1 MRIGIVIGTRPEVM
15 KNYAIVQALRA
26 AEVDFFVL
34 HTNQHQ
40 DPLLRETIFSQMGYA
55 PDFIFPQPYSVGAA
69 IDWVC
74 DLIHSLQIDLILVN
88 GDTAASIIGAIAAVY
103 SDVGL
108 VHVEAGLR
116 AFDNCM
122 YEERN
127 RIMVDSAA
135 HYLFTYTQ
143 HHAEYLNKIPDLRGR
158 IFNVGNTT
166 IDLIQDFSAELVKL
180 RSDRYAYITL
190 HRKEFTDSR
199 AKMIDVF
206 STLNTLADEF
216 DAMIFP
222 MHPRTRATMKDHGLS
237 LDLLSRIT
245 VIDSVDPF
253 TSLSYEKFAEIIITD
268 SGCIQEEAYIFGVPC
283 VTVRDNTE
291 RPETII
297 TGANVL
303 TGFSPTII
311 HDRVRSQRRC
321 RNQPFPPVYGESGA
335 GQRIVKT
342 LQECFSNWRN
352 Y

>member
-74 DLIHSLQIDLILVN
+74 GLIHSLQIDLILVN

-166 IDLIQDFSAELVKL
+166 IDLVEDFSDELVKQ

-206 STLNTLADEF
+206 STLNSLADEF

-222 MHPRTRATMKDHGLS
+222 MHPRTRATMKDYGLS
-237 LDLLSRIT
+237 LDLLSQIT

-311 HDRVRSQRRC
+311 RDRVRSQRRC
-321 RNQPFPPVYGESGA
+321 RNQPFPPVYGEPGA

>member
-1 MRIGIVIGTRPEVM
+1 M
-15 KNYAIVQALRA
+15 
-26 AEVDFFVL
+26 
-34 HTNQHQ
+34 
-40 DPLLRETIFSQMGYA
+40 S
-55 PDFIFPQPYSVGAA
+55 
-69 IDWVC
+69 
-74 DLIHSLQIDLILVN
+74 
-88 GDTAASIIGAIAAVY
+88 
-103 SDVGL
+103 
-108 VHVEAGLR
+108 
-116 AFDNCM
+116 

-206 STLNTLADEF
+206 PTPNTLADEF

-311 HDRVRSQRRC
+311 RDRVRSQRRC